1 MDIYHGISM
10 FFNCKVPQS
19 LDIHYGITMVLSHG
33 IIVLHIQMVHFGH
46 HSISIG
52 FWKYHAPLI

>member
-52 FWKYHAPLI
+52 F